1 MLVTNSPVAVENVS
15 GYLSV
20 NKEGKAM
27 PELGS
32 SFGEGDTFLD
42 GFSSDEVVGDILAV
56 IAAVAHGLEAHGE
69 EVPLVLRQSFFILF
83 HLFLLSQKCQRAL
96 LLFSRCLVGLRIC
109 IMEGEVKSS
118 FFARKA
124 RDGVVEGEVSSI

>member
-1 MLVTNSPVAVENVS
+1 MVVTHSPVAVENVS

-56 IAAVAHGLEAHGE
+56 IAAVAHGLEAHGDE
-69 EVPLVLRQSFFILF
+69 IPKIKSQRIFVLFD
-83 HLFLLSQKCQRAL
+83 LFLLCQ
-96 LLFSRCLVGLRIC
+96 
-109 IMEGEVKSS
+109 
-118 FFARKA
+118 
-124 RDGVVEGEVSSI
+124 